1 MLGRCQLPICFH
13 SRFHLRPMRC
23 NSEGRSNNRWRNSV
37 KGTMQVSRS
46 LRRSSSLTLSRK
58 LLTGKIQRRIVAE
71 LRKWAFIIL
80 FCSSFWTSVCH
91 CQQPIIA
98 KINCQ
103 CGEVLFF
110 LLLNCW
116 EYHGVE
122 NLNCKRWSGRFFAM
136 QTLVLFCVLLPK
148 SFAFSAEIQ
157 SAFREFV
164 STITCK
170 RSSLRNV
177 QVIPTGVVI
186 CKTS

>member
-1 MLGRCQLPICFH
+1 MRLTVLLRLTQLKLMLGRCQLPICFY
-13 SRFHLRPMRC
+13 STFHLRPMRC

-37 KGTMQVSRS
+37 KGTLQVSRS

-58 LLTGKIQRRIVAE
+58 PLTGKIQRRIVAE

-110 LLLNCW
+110 LLPWIAENITALKIW
-116 EYHGVE
+116 TASVE
-122 NLNCKRWSGRFFAM
+122 VADSLQCKHLICSVSSSRNLLRSAQKFN
-136 QTLVLFCVLLPK
+136 LL
-148 SFAFSAEIQ
+148 
-157 SAFREFV
+157 FV
-164 STITCK
+164 S
-170 RSSLRNV
+170 SYQQLHANV
-177 QVIPTGVVI
+177 PV
-186 CKTS
+186 